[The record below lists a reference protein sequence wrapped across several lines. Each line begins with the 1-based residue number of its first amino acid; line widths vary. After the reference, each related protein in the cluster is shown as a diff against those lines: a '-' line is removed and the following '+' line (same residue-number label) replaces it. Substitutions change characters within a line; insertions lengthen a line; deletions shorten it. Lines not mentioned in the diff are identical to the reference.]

1 MLHPCP
7 VVLLEG
13 STTPKLKKGVRSK
26 WPTSNWLNALKTKAI
41 VLLTAK
47 ESVSFLPTLFFLN
60 TNGTERPCPF
70 YKKMAIK
77 EKRRPTNDGL
87 PEFF

>member
-1 MLHPCP
+1 MAY
-7 VVLLEG
+7 V
-13 STTPKLKKGVRSK
+13 KLVKCAQNKSDCFAYCERK
-26 WPTSNWLNALKTKAI
+26 CI
-41 VLLTAK
+41 ILTDT
-47 ESVSFLPTLFFLN
+47 VFLN